1 MVRTDKGGENA
12 EVARIMLERRKGQGS
27 IDQRSSVNNQ
37 RIERLWRDTRRMVVE
52 YFRRVF
58 YFLEEQRLLDPDSD
72 TDLFSLHYI
81 FLRRIHVNLFKFRS
95 SWNSHNLSSENQ
107 HLPYALFFLGMLA
120 LHGSSERLL

>member
-12 EVARIMLERRKGQGS
+12 EVARIMLERREGQGS

-72 TDLFSLHYI
+72 H
-81 FLRRIHVNLFKFRS
+81 
-95 SWNSHNLSSENQ
+95 
-107 HLPYALFFLGMLA
+107 
-120 LHGSSERLL
+120 